1 MVQMNVP
8 FSLTQEYI
16 LVTTFC
22 LQHSASEAAP
32 QGKKKSWAQF
42 RDKCPMLFFW
52 PNCEVC
58 GISVPQP
65 GYNPLPLQWKHG
77 VLTTGP
83 PGESPILGS
92 YSVFPFVLG
101 ISIRDF
107 LMRLLIL
114 CDLRQVA
121 LLSLH
126 LFLRCHDGEDT
137 TTSREISLSFHEIF
151 NLSFPMSTPSFIQ
164 SLPCSKGWRWKA
176 TDSFEDLWE
185 TDKRGA
191 CAEAQGSER
200 NRNLEID
207 KELRGTGGQVVLG
220 SHWAEGHCI
229 PWNFDSIL
237 WALRWQ
243 ERALCRRQ
251 RWPEWL
257 WKDRFPTLW
266 RWARPEAG
274 SQPLG
279 DLPASEL

>member
-1 MVQMNVP
+1 MSYLTRWKTDQSPPPTLTIWHFPEHNLTKGITI
-8 FSLTQEYI
+8 SLVSLSLFLIFIY
-16 LVTTFC
+16 LVVLGLSCSKTDLITWWG
-22 LQHSASEAAP
+22 S
-32 QGKKKSWAQF
+32 
-42 RDKCPMLFFW
+42 
-52 PNCEVC
+52 
-58 GISVPQP
+58 
-65 GYNPLPLQWKHG
+65 NPRPLQWKHG